1 MTLGSE
7 NKSIKR
13 RKVITKKANKSRNKW
28 KIKNKRKIN
37 ELECYFFDNTN
48 KCGKQLDTVFGKKI
62 RYVSDIKIRERE
74 RERETDRERK
84 KENLVF
90 KFQGYVLKFRKEN
103 LLQLYGSDTSG
114 G

>member
-1 MTLGSE
+1 
-7 NKSIKR
+7 
-13 RKVITKKANKSRNKW
+13 
-28 KIKNKRKIN
+28 
-37 ELECYFFDNTN
+37 
-48 KCGKQLDTVFGKKI
+48 VFGKKI
-62 RYVSDIKIRERE
+62 RYVSDIKI

-90 KFQGYVLKFRKEN
+90 KFQGYVLKFCKEN